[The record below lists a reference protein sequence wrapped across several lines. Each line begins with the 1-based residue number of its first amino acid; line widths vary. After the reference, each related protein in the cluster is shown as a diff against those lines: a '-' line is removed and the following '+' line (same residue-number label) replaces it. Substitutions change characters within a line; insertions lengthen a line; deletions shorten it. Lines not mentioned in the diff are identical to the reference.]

1 MSTMRKTERISTAA
15 SIATLGISEGQR
27 NRALAD
33 LAMANTMVGAFISAA
48 KFLNL
53 R

>member
-1 MSTMRKTERISTAA
+1 MSTIRKTERISTAS
-15 SIATLGISEGQR
+15 SIATLGIPEGQR

-33 LAMANTMVGAFISAA
+33 LAMASTVVGAVFAAA
-48 KFLNL
+48 KWLNL